1 MLQVL
6 GAFCVRLS
14 QKYIPNPLIFAIIL
28 SMIVYILGITMT
40 DTGPFKM
47 VEYWYDGFWNLLTF
61 GMQMVALLL
70 FGYVLATSPPIR
82 RIVAWA
88 ARFPRNGGQA
98 ILLICTLAMVFA
110 YLNWGLGLIVGA
122 IAAREVCKQAKQR
135 GVKVHYPLAAAA
147 GFAGLMIFAGGFS
160 ASAPLVMNTEGH
172 FLFER
177 YGLVPISE
185 TILAPYNF
193 IIVLTWMLIIPF
205 VYRAMHP
212 PMDEIEE
219 IVISD
224 DEAGKSATA
233 AEATTASER
242 SAGTVT
248 AYHREAQSAESDG
261 LGFAVIGMN
270 EGATATAV
278 PSNKLNDFNVAEKLE
293 NAPFLTWIV
302 AAAGISY
309 LLYHFATKGFDL
321 NLNIVNFTL
330 LIAGMLAYKTP
341 IAYVQAV
348 DEGVRSCGQLV
359 LQFPFY
365 AGILGMMASSGLV
378 TLFAGWLISI
388 SNAYTFPAAAM
399 ISAAIVNL
407 FVPSAGGQW
416 AIQGPMLLEASEALG
431 VDFGLTVMAFTY
443 GDQLTN
449 GIQPFWMLPLLGVTM
464 LKAREI
470 LGYTSV
476 VMLVAFFIF
485 ALGLTFLPPFFL

>member
-1 MLQVL
+1 MLQIL

-28 SMIVYILGITMT
+28 SVIVYVLGVTMT
-40 DTGPFKM
+40 DTGPFQM
-47 VEYWYDGFWNLLTF
+47 VEYWYGGFWNLLSF

-70 FGYVLATSPPIR
+70 FGYVLATSPPVR
-82 RIVAWA
+82 SIVAWA

-98 ILLICTLAMVFA
+98 IVLICTLAMVFA

-122 IAAREVCKQAKQR
+122 IAAREVCKQAKRR
-135 GVKVHYPLAAAA
+135 GIKVHYPLAAAA

-160 ASAPLVMNTEGH
+160 ASAPLVMNTQGH
-172 FLFER
+172 FLFEE

-193 IIVLTWMLIIPF
+193 LIVLAWMLIIPF
-205 VYRAMHP
+205 VYRAMQP
-212 PMDEIEE
+212 AADQIEE
-219 IVISD
+219 IAD
-224 DEAGKSATA
+224 EEAG
-233 AEATTASER
+233 R
-242 SAGTVT
+242 SAAAVASTQEKPAGAAT
-248 AYHREAQSAESDG
+248 AYHREAQPEEHAEAVDSADMTLQG
-261 LGFAVIGMN
+261 G
-270 EGATATAV
+270 GAAAIAY
-278 PSNKLNDFNVAEKLE
+278 PSKPADFNVAERLE

-302 AAAGISY
+302 AAAGLSY
-309 LLYHFATKGFDL
+309 LIYHFATNGFDL

-330 LIAGMLAYKTP
+330 LIAGMVAYKTP
-341 IAYVQAV
+341 IAYVQSV
-348 DEGVRSCGQLV
+348 DEGIRSCGQIV

-365 AGILGMMASSGLV
+365 AGILGMMAGSGLV

-399 ISAAIVNL
+399 VSAAIVNL

-416 AIQGPMLLEASEALG
+416 AIQGPMLLEAADALG
-431 VDFGLTVMAFTY
+431 VDLGLTIMAFTY

-485 ALGLTFLPPFFL
+485 TLGLTFLPPLFV